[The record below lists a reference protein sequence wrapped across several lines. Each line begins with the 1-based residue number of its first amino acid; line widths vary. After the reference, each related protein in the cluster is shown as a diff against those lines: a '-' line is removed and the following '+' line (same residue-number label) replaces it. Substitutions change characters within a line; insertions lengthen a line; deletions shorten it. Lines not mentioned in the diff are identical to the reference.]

1 MLIKGL
7 LAKSLSYVREVN
19 ELAVDAMQDI
29 LTLLSD
35 NWTSANTNSLT
46 PNFLKI
52 TAQKRY
58 DYNDGQD
65 VIFAHR
71 TKPLQEPAGVGARAK
86 HVFHRLNLDV
96 RVKGKQGNT
105 QESHFF
111 NVITEVD
118 RIMDANIINPTA
130 NFIELDPDGDRQ
142 DLSDKTHFVFRM
154 LIPIS
159 LNQYALSRT

>member
-1 MLIKGL
+1 
-7 LAKSLSYVREVN
+7 
-19 ELAVDAMQDI
+19 MQDI
-29 LTLLSD
+29 LTLLST
-35 NWTSANTNSLT
+35 NWTSGNTDSLT
-46 PNFLKI
+46 PEFLKI

-58 DYNDGQD
+58 SFNTNQD

-96 RVKGKQGNT
+96 RVKGGQGND
-105 QESHFF
+105 QESHYL
-111 NVITEVD
+111 NVLAEVD

-142 DLSDKTHFVFRM
+142 DLSDKMHFIFRM